1 MKDRKD
7 RKEKKDRRMKK
18 DKKRESLRAAQDPDL
33 INEDETST
41 KRKRTRKKVNREIST
56 IAYFFVILFV
66 GLLGYLTKFII
77 VDSPKVI
84 NNTYNKRQELL
95 ENSVQRGMILGSK
108 GEVLAKSVYDDDDNM
123 TRVYPYDSLFSH
135 TVGRYLKTKTGL
147 ENSTTFTLLTSS
159 INPIEK
165 VFNDISG
172 ERSKGNNVVTTL
184 DVDLQK
190 VASDALGSNKGAVVV
205 MEPSTGKILAMVSKP
220 TYNPNTVDKKW
231 ESLIADTNNE
241 SALVNRATQSTY
253 PPGSVYKIL
262 TALGYMRQFPDEY
275 KNFTYTCNGKYRI
288 GDDVVKCAGGT
299 HHGEVDL
306 EEAFA
311 KSCNGAFATMLSKM
325 DVNEFKKTNEQ
336 LLFNTEFNLD
346 LSVRSSSFTL
356 KSSDSS
362 SLEAR
367 TAIGQGNTTTSPMH
381 MAMIASAIANG
392 GTLMKPYMI
401 DRVENYQGHV
411 VSTTTPKSYAT
422 LMSGNEAQILTS
434 MMEEVVT
441 KGTATALKTSKYTVA
456 GKTGTAE
463 TAGAEPYSWF
473 VGFSSKEAND
483 VVVSVCVE
491 DAGSSSSYAVPI
503 AKKVFAA
510 YYKK

>member
-1 MKDRKD
+1 MKD
-7 RKEKKDRRMKK
+7 RKEKKDRRLKKTKKK
-18 DKKRESLRAAQDPDL
+18 DVLRAVQEPDL
-33 INEDETST
+33 ISEDATST
-41 KRKRTRKKVNREIST
+41 RRKRTRKKVNREILT
-56 IAYFFVILFV
+56 IAYFFIILFV
-66 GLLGYLTKFII
+66 GVLAYLTKFII
-77 VDSPKVI
+77 IDSPKVI

-95 ENSVQRGMILGSK
+95 EDSVQRGMILGSK
-108 GEVLAKSVYDDDDNM
+108 GEVLAKTVYDDNDNM

-147 ENSTTFTLLTSS
+147 ESSTTFTLLTSS

-172 ERSKGNNVVTTL
+172 ERSKGDNVVTTL

-220 TYNPNTVDKKW
+220 TYNPNTVEKKW
-231 ESLIADTNNE
+231 ESLIADSNNE
-241 SALVNRATQSTY
+241 SSLVNRATQSTY

-262 TALGYMRQFPDEY
+262 TALGYMRQFPNDYE
-275 KNFTYTCNGKYRI
+275 KFTYTCNGKYRI

-299 HHGEVDL
+299 HHGEVDM
-306 EEAFA
+306 EKAFA

-325 DVNEFKKTNEQ
+325 DINEFRKTNEQ
-336 LLFNTEFNLD
+336 LMFNTEFDLD
-346 LSVRSSSFTL
+346 FSVRTPSFTL
-356 KSSDSS
+356 KASDSK

-367 TAIGQGNTTTSPMH
+367 TAIGQGDTTTSPMH
-381 MAMIASAIANG
+381 MAMITAAIANG
-392 GTLMKPYMI
+392 GTLMKPYMV
-401 DRVENYQGHV
+401 DHVENYQGHV
-411 VSTTTPKSYAT
+411 VNTTAQKAYAT
-422 LMSGNEAQILTS
+422 LMSGSEAESLTS
-434 MMEEVVT
+434 MMEQVVK
-441 KGTATALKTSKYTVA
+441 KGTATSLKTSKYTVA

-473 VGFSSKEAND
+473 VGFSNKEKND
-483 VVVSVCVE
+483 IVVSVCVE

-503 AKKVFAA
+503 AKKIFAQ